1 MKMKRFFAFFMTVVL
16 VVAMSVPAFAALGGF
31 ISSPSGVPAPKLED
45 FKPVT
50 PDCTGK
56 IVITSWADRHTL
68 DDATR
73 ARFEQAYNDI
83 INLNNGGANSLFEV
97 MKDFEK
103 SHGFDHK
110 DLAVGTLFDISS
122 YNCTHHEKHEGFIIT
137 LKPEVWGNI
146 VGVAHLTP
154 NGWEVVD
161 DTMDEANQTI
171 TFTVGSLSPFALVY
185 NTNPGGSSSTGD
197 SNSTWIYISIMAA
210 SVVAL
215 GAIGYTLKKREN

>member
-31 ISSPSGVPAPKLED
+31 ISSPSGVPAPQVSD

-56 IVITSWADRHTL
+56 IVVTSWADRHTL

-73 ARFEQAYNDI
+73 ARFEKAYNDI
-83 INLNNGGANSLFEV
+83 INLNSDANNELLAV

-103 SHGFDHK
+103 SHGLDHK
-110 DLAVGTLFDISS
+110 DLAVGSLFDISS

-137 LKPEVWGNI
+137 IGVGDLEHFVGILHFTGSVWEELEIND
-146 VGVAHLTP
+146 V
-154 NGWEVVD
+154 
-161 DTMDEANQTI
+161 DEAAHTV
-171 TFTVGSLSPFALVY
+171 TFTTPSLSPFAVVV
-185 NTNPGGSSSTGD
+185 NNGAEAP
-197 SNSTWIYISIMAA
+197 AA
-210 SVVAL
+210 SGNAWIWIVVA
-215 GAIGYTLKKREN
+215 AVVVAAAAAAVVVVAKKKRA

>member
-1 MKMKRFFAFFMTVVL
+1 MKRFFAFFMTVVL

-31 ISSPSGVPAPKLED
+31 ISSPSGVPAPQVSD

-56 IVITSWADRHTL
+56 IVVTSWADRHTL

-73 ARFEQAYNDI
+73 ARFEKAYNDI
-83 INLNNGGANSLFEV
+83 INLNSDANNELLAV

-103 SHGFDHK
+103 SHGLDHK
-110 DLAVGTLFDISS
+110 DLAVGSLFDISS

-137 LKPEVWGNI
+137 LKPEVFGNI
-146 VGVAHLTP
+146 VGVAHLTA
-154 NGWEVVD
+154 NGWEVVE

-171 TFTVGSLSPFALVY
+171 TFQVSTLSPFALVY

-197 SNSTWIYISIMAA
+197 SSNAWIYVSIMVA